1 VKTQRLQG
9 FTLIELMVTV
19 AIVAILAAIAIPNY
33 QQYVVRSNRAAAQSA
48 MMDLANRQQ
57 QFLLANR
64 AYGDYDAMVDS
75 GYTLPNE
82 VSTKYGITTPV
93 IYTDRVLD
101 SSCSL
106 VSDTGTTPKF
116 VIMFTP
122 SGSQQNDGN
131 LYLSNTG
138 AKCPSG
144 KW

>member
-1 VKTQRLQG
+1 MKTQSQRG

-19 AIVAILAAIAIPNY
+19 AIVAILAGIAIPNY

-64 AYGDYDAMVDS
+64 AYGDYDAMVDG
-75 GYTLPNE
+75 GYVLPNE
-82 VSTKYGITTPV
+82 VSSKYGVTAPV
-93 IYTDRVLD
+93 VYTDRVLD
-101 SSCSL
+101 ASCAL

-122 SGSQQNDGN
+122 SGSQANDGKI
-131 LYLSNTG
+131 YLSNTG